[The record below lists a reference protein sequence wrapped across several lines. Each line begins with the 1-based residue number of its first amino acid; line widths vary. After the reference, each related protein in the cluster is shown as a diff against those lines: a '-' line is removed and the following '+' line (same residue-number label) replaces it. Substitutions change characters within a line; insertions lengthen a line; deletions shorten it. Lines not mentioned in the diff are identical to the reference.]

1 MPVVRGCDTSA
12 PRLLVIACGA
22 LAKEIVALR
31 GQLKP
36 DEGNLTLQ
44 CLPAD
49 YHNTPHKIAP
59 AVEAILKARSHDY
72 EKILIGYGECGT
84 GGALD
89 AVLEKY
95 NAQRLPFAHCYEFF
109 SGSAVF
115 NEIVDEEIGSFF
127 LTDYLTKNFE
137 RLVIVGLGL
146 DRFPHL
152 RDIYFGNYTRIV
164 YLAQTRDLAL
174 KERAAAAAS
183 RLGLDFEY
191 RYVGYGELET
201 YLVSAVIG
209 SVEPGG
215 SRDVS
220 G

>member
-36 DEGNLTLQ
+36 DEGMLTLQ

-49 YHNTPHKIAP
+49 YHNTPKKIAP
-59 AVEAILKARSHDY
+59 AVEAILKERSHDFDH
-72 EKILIGYGECGT
+72 ILIGYGECGT